1 MKCERISQK
10 DENWN
15 CELCD
20 KVVKRLDIHIVPE
33 FTFGGNEI
41 PSWVENLKICS
52 TCYTLRQ
59 AQGLDQ

>member
-20 KVVKRLDIHIVPE
+20 KVVKRLDVYIVGSCGWGVP
-33 FTFGGNEI
+33 I
-41 PSWVENLKICS
+41 PLNLKICR
-52 TCYTLRQ
+52 TCYMLRQ

>member
-1 MKCERISQK
+1 MKCEA
-10 DENWN
+10 
-15 CELCD
+15 CD
-20 KVVKRLDIHIVPE
+20 KVVERLDIHIVPE

-52 TCYTLRQ
+52 TCYMLRQ